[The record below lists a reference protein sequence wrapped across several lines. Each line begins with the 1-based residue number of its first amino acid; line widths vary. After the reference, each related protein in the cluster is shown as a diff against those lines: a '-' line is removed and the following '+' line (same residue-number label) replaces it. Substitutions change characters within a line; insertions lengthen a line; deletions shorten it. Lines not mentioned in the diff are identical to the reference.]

1 MGHFLTI
8 GAKTHPS
15 FCDSGH
21 NIGRSVT
28 LNCANRNSKLG
39 THLSMNRRKRRILDQ
54 KRGPTTFVAANTEI
68 TGTIKGEGEYIFCG
82 TVEGD
87 CSIDGPV
94 TLAAGGV
101 WRGTM
106 RGEDLII
113 AGEVEGDVVAAQRVE
128 VSGTAKVTGSLSGNS
143 IAVAEG
149 AVIEGEIKVTSG
161 DSPVN
166 FEEKRTELQPKQES
180 ADA

>member
-1 MGHFLTI
+1 MI
-8 GAKTHPS
+8 
-15 FCDSGH
+15 
-21 NIGRSVT
+21 
-28 LNCANRNSKLG
+28 
-39 THLSMNRRKRRILDQ
+39 RRTRRILDH
-54 KRGPTTFVAANTEI
+54 KPGPTTFVAAGTEI
-68 TGTIKGEGEYIFCG
+68 TGTVKGQGEYIFCG

-94 TLAAGGV
+94 TLADGGV

-113 AGEVEGDVVAAQRVE
+113 AGEVEGDVIAAQRVE
-128 VSGTAKVTGSLSGNS
+128 VLGTAKITGSLSGNS

-161 DSPVN
+161 DEPVR
-166 FEEKRTELQPKQES
+166 FEEKRAEAESKQ
-180 ADA
+180 DANSV